1 MFLNF
6 NKNCLHIPR
15 QVYDEVLSHAEQ
27 SYPHECCG
35 VLVGSALKDRR
46 VFAAHTATNVNVERA
61 KDRYDIDPKEILMI
75 DRQARAEGLDILGFY
90 HSHPDHPD
98 RPSEFDRE
106 RGQPGYS
113 YVIISVKNGKTAS
126 VKCWA
131 FDDVN
136 DPFKEEKLKIG

>member
-15 QVYDEVLSHAEQ
+15 QVYDEVLAHAEQ

-61 KDRYDIDPKEILMI
+61 TDRYIIDPMEINII

-106 RGQPGYS
+106 WGQPGYS
-113 YVIISVKNGKTAS
+113 YVIISVKNGKTALSS
-126 VKCWA
+126 VG
-131 FDDVN
+131 
-136 DPFKEEKLKIG
+136 PLMR

>member
-15 QVYDEVLSHAEQ
+15 QVYDEVLHHAEQ

-46 VFAAHTATNVNVERA
+46 VFAAHAATNINTERA
-61 KDRYDIDPKEILMI
+61 TDRYVIDPKEINLI

-106 RGQPGYS
+106 WGQPGYS
-113 YVIISVKNGKTAS
+113 YVIISVKSGKTAS

-131 FDDVN
+131 FDDAR